1 MIRQAG
7 ASIHRLFGPR
17 AVPGKL
23 QITAFFADKKGMGE
37 KRVESRIPLMAR
49 VDVLWA
55 DADGT
60 PRIAPAILEDKS
72 ASGLSVRLKTSIRV
86 GAHVTVRWGSE
97 QVSGIITNSRRVMA
111 EYVIGVRREPGEE

>member
-1 MIRQAG
+1 
-7 ASIHRLFGPR
+7 
-17 AVPGKL
+17 
-23 QITAFFADKKGMGE
+23 MGE
-37 KRVESRIPLMAR
+37 KRMESRIPLMAR

-86 GAHVTVRWGSE
+86 GAHVTVRWASE
-97 QVSGIITNSRRVMA
+97 QVSGAITNSRRDRA
-111 EYVIGVRREPGEE
+111 EYVIGVKREPEELV